1 MNSGK
6 FMLMIILNY
15 LHNTNSL
22 VATNG
27 LMVTNHLVVAI
38 CLVSTNRLVAR
49 RPAFMVKCH
58 IRLVFMRSL
67 VLVFTIKINSLCSI
81 HSTTSRTNSLMTSRT
96 NNNCLNIHVLYFVA

>member
-49 RPAFMVKCH
+49 RGKMSHQV
-58 IRLVFMRSL
+58 
-67 VLVFTIKINSLCSI
+67 SI
-81 HSTTSRTNSLMTSRT
+81 YEEFGISFHN
-96 NNNCLNIHVLYFVA
+96 